1 MSVKNKCKTCSV
13 LIRKEVTKIDDDGN
27 ESVETIAYKIKF
39 IDSAKLM
46 GSWLSNLVDNLTGR
60 IHRIKCKDCNCFLE
74 YES

>member
-1 MSVKNKCKTCSV
+1 MSAKNKCKTCSV

-46 GSWLSNLVDNLTGR
+46 GS
-60 IHRIKCKDCNCFLE
+60 
-74 YES
+74 